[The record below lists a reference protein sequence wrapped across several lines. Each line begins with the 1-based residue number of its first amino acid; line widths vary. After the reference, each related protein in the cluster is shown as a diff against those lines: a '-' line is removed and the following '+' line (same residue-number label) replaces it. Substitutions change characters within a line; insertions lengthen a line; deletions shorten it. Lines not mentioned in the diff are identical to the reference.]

1 MSSELRLH
9 GEIGSEIEY
18 YATVASNKTVH
29 PHFFQKMDEATRL
42 FAPGNELLL
51 GADGLR
57 QTGVGGTFCEY
68 MFGVVQPLAD
78 LTKPEILNRLVLIGA
93 VYDQEGLL
101 KIGEQTKIELSYTDI
116 FLQGH
121 AINNYFFFVDGLP
134 SGSHTEQKK
143 QLLRCLGRTLKR
155 SVNLNRQDDSQLA
168 ATLLANLPSEATI
181 FLVRLTHTKNQHY
194 QREFQNLYY
203 QNRTLADNT
212 QAALEELGEDLG
224 ISFYQRERIRI
235 DVMYRHRDNYRI
247 IDDYRKVLV
256 ACSQQGHIDRQQHA
270 RLTRL
275 KTLALRNQIPQALF
289 SALDE
294 KLQPTLCRIDQEP
307 EYTAIARDILHDLLL
322 NKGIGNRD
330 MIQLLFA
337 KQHARQNHDNSFEQL
352 LLESGQLFDEQI
364 REGAPLSLLE
374 DFSYIITFF
383 DRFDSTAT
391 KMSKIAFMEDFKP
404 DEEFLR
410 NLLDSRQEF
419 NSLVK
424 GLFERLFF
432 NNLLSSCYL
441 GRYGRRKALCLQ
453 QGLEEIAASVST
465 ITRLKA
471 QLRVLDE
478 EEKLYNTILTTAKER
493 IRTRFSRYNNR
504 AEQEE
509 LLQELNDELLVRG
522 VISRPLDTDLFQTAI
537 HDIKKEAYYLR
548 TLLPQI
554 IATTNHDLRNDF
566 IHNSGLDYFYIEE
579 LEREYFILNQLDL
592 KHLQQL
598 RSGTPQSV

>member
-9 GEIGSEIEY
+9 GEIGSAIEY
-18 YATVASNKTVH
+18 YATVASDKTVQS
-29 PHFFQKMDEATRL
+29 HFFQKLDDATRL

-51 GADGLR
+51 GSDELS

-93 VYDQEGLL
+93 GYDQEGRL
-101 KIGEQTKIELSYTDI
+101 KIDEQKTIELSYTDI

-121 AINNYFFFVDGLP
+121 AINNYFFFVDGL
-134 SGSHTEQKK
+134 SARSHRERQKE
-143 QLLRCLGRTLKR
+143 LLRCLGRTLKR
-155 SVNLNRQDDSQLA
+155 TVNLSRQDDSQLA
-168 ATLLANLPSEATI
+168 EKLLASLPEAATI
-181 FLVRLTHTKNQHY
+181 YLIRLTHTKNRHY

-203 QNRTLADNT
+203 RDRSLAENA
-212 QAALEELGEDLG
+212 QSALEELGENLG
-224 ISFYQRERIRI
+224 ISPYQQERIRI

-256 ACSQQGHIDRQQHA
+256 TCSQQGHIDRQQHA

-294 KLQPTLCRIDQEP
+294 KLQPALCRIDQEP
-307 EYTAIARDILHDLLL
+307 EYTAIARDILNDLLL

-330 MIQLLFA
+330 LIQLLFA
-337 KQHARQNHDNSFEQL
+337 KQHARQNHDNGFEQL

-383 DRFDSTAT
+383 DRFDSTTT
-391 KMSKIAFMEDFKP
+391 KISRIAFMEDFKP
-404 DEEFLR
+404 DEEMLR
-410 NLLDSRQEF
+410 SLLDSRQEF
-419 NSLVK
+419 NTLVK
-424 GLFERLFF
+424 GLFDRLFF
-432 NNLLSSCYL
+432 DDLLASCYL
-441 GRYGRRKALCLQ
+441 GRYGRRKVLCLQ
-453 QGLEEIAASVST
+453 QGLDEIAACVST
-465 ITRLKA
+465 IARLTA
-471 QLRVLDE
+471 QLRVLDA
-478 EEKLYNTILTTAKER
+478 EEKLYNKVLTTAKER
-493 IRTRFSRYNNR
+493 IRNRFSRYNTR

-522 VISRPLDTDLFQTAI
+522 VISRPLEADLFQMAI

-548 TLLPQI
+548 TLFPEI
-554 IATTNHDLRNDF
+554 IAGNNQDLRNDF

-598 RSGTPQSV
+598 RNGAPHSV